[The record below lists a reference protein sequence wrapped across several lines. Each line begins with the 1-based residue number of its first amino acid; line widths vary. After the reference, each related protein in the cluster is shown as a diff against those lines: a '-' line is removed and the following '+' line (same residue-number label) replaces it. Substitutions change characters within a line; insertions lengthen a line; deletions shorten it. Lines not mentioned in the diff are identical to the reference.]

1 VNETGGFIFGP
12 SGSETPPTGGGC
24 DESGPAPELTVS
36 MPAFN
41 TKPYIKTAI
50 ESALR
55 QEDVQLELIVVDD
68 GSRDGTF
75 EAANSIS
82 DPRLRV
88 FQNPENRGVSFCHN
102 RVVRNSR
109 APFILHLDSDDF
121 VVRPRA
127 FRKLLDLIK
136 SSDDIGLVHAHF
148 VFVDRDGKASWPALR
163 EMRRR
168 QLRSRVPGRD
178 YRSAL
183 LSEGSVMNYLRLFRR
198 SALQF
203 LGPFN
208 EDLRYGED
216 LEMALRLAEHFRI
229 EVVPEALAAVRVH
242 EHRTTNFRFQS
253 LRYWRQRLVMI
264 DRLHRSG
271 QISYANRRFVILGA
285 ALASILARKLVP

>member
-1 VNETGGFIFGP
+1 MAGSP
-12 SGSETPPTGGGC
+12 GSETLRTGGG
-24 DESGPAPELTVS
+24 EENGPAPELTVS

-41 TKPYIKTAI
+41 TGRYIRCAI
-50 ESALR
+50 QSALR
-55 QEDVQLELIVVDD
+55 QEGVQLELIVVDD
-68 GSRDGTF
+68 GSRDDTF
-75 EAANSIS
+75 EAASS
-82 DPRLRV
+82 MDDPRVRV
-88 FQNPENRGVSFCHN
+88 LQNPRNRGVSFCHN

-121 VVRPRA
+121 VIRPRA
-127 FRKLLDLIK
+127 FRKLLDLIQ

-148 VFVDRDGKASWPALR
+148 VIVDRDGQVSWPALR

-198 SALQF
+198 SALQRV
-203 LGPFN
+203 GPFN

-229 EVVPEALAAVRVH
+229 DVVPEALAAVRMH
-242 EHRTTNFRFQS
+242 ERKTTNFRFQS
-253 LRYWRQRLVMI
+253 LRYWWQRLGMV

-271 QISYANRRFVILGA
+271 QISYANQRFATLGM
-285 ALASILARKLVP
+285 ALARTLARKLVA